1 MTTSTDVATE
11 TRAAP
16 RLKQR
21 YRDEIRGGLQEEFG
35 YGNVMQI
42 PASSR
47 SSSTWESGTPPATR
61 S

>member
-1 MTTSTDVATE
+1 MTTAERV
-11 TRAAP
+11 AP

-21 YRDEIRGGLQEEFG
+21 YRDEIRDGLQEQFG

-47 SSSTWESGTPPATR
+47 SSSTWASATPPATR